1 MFRSFE
7 SRMIRSRLHGSW
19 PLVVAIMAL
28 ALVLPVAVVSAHNY
42 PTSYKWDT
50 GDTITVESRI
60 PQSTYVH
67 SAADDYDDNTDLA
80 VNRCSPDSECGNVIH
95 YDGYYGP
102 TEPPAWADV
111 LSESEPCFDNDH
123 DLNGY
128 CNETNHKSDFSYIY
142 YNTEYSYSN
151 NAIYAVI
158 ARHEMGHVW
167 GLRHPACS
175 VVSVMRDGI
184 CGTLYGYLTT
194 HDISDMNAK
203 Y

>member
-1 MFRSFE
+1 MTQGNHGNVVDAVAELPCLPAEPNWSTRSA
-7 SRMIRSRLHGSW
+7 SL
-19 PLVVAIMAL
+19 
-28 ALVLPVAVVSAHNY
+28 
-42 PTSYKWDT
+42 
-50 GDTITVESRI
+50 
-60 PQSTYVH
+60 
-67 SAADDYDDNTDLA
+67 DLA

-123 DLNGY
+123 VLNGY

-151 NAIYAVI
+151 DLIFAYIT
-158 ARHEMGHVW
+158 RHEMGHVW

-175 VVSVMRDGI
+175 VVSVMKDGT
-184 CGTLYGYLTT
+184 CGTVYGYLTT